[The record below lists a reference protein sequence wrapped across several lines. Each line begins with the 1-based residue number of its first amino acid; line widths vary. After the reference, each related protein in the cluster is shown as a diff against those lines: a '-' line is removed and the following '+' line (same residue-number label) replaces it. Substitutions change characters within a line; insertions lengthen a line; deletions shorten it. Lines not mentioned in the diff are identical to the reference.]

1 MEINDSQN
9 DLNNGKDKLKSKD
22 YDGAIEEFNKV
33 IEIEPNNA
41 SAYFYRG
48 YSKFYKF
55 QLIKETLI
63 NVNNTQPIDGVELIL
78 ENSRR
83 HLFEAVNDYTISLEL
98 NPNFTHIY
106 FYRGLAKRENS
117 HKGAIED
124 FNKAI
129 EIDPNNTSAFHCRGI
144 SKEKIKDYEGAM
156 ADLEKAI
163 EIETDEDVI
172 KLYKKSLKEFN
183 ERMQNIVNDMTSDK
197 SIKNFVKGIK
207 NDMEKE
213 IERLKKNND
222 QTKYKNK
229 RII

>member
-9 DLNNGKDKLKSKD
+9 DLNNGKDKLNSKD

-63 NVNNTQPIDGVELIL
+63 NANNTQPIDGVELIL

-83 HLFEAVNDYTISLEL
+83 HLLEAIKDYTISLEL

-106 FYRGLAKRENS
+106 FYRGIARRENS

-156 ADLEKAI
+156 ADLKKAI
-163 EIETDEDVI
+163 EIETDDNNLIV
-172 KLYKKSLKEFN
+172 YKKSLNEFN
-183 ERMQNIVNDMTSDK
+183 ERMRNKLAGINAVKALDK
-197 SIKNFVKGIK
+197 YTEELKKEIKNNIDKDDGK
-207 NDMEKE
+207 D
-213 IERLKKNND
+213 
-222 QTKYKNK
+222 
-229 RII
+229 